1 MSVAIAYKALPAK
14 LLFHKTYFPKGF
26 SWKIFVLF
34 FQSAVFA
41 LDDAFIFFT
50 NYCKNVVT

>member
-26 SWKIFVLF
+26 PGRFLSYF
-34 FQSAVFA
+34 FNQQF
-41 LDDAFIFFT
+41 LR
-50 NYCKNVVT
+50 